1 MSQAK
6 RKPAPGEKNNSA
18 TTNKNQTYF
27 TLVDYSDR
35 PDAKLYLG
43 YEEVL
48 QVNGVKFPIGL
59 EFEDSQG
66 TVHKIEKLIDS
77 IYQRDTLAHAKS
89 SCGTNGHFRELN
101 TKSREIQ
108 CTFYIGPKVELE
120 AHTIEPG
127 TLITDDAHTRRLA
140 MKKQYEGDAPI
151 DKTCSIAIPTK
162 FVYNIIVTSDPKD
175 IERHYVAQD
184 NKKASKSKRQQVQ
197 SALKLLNYKP
207 LLNSDHFRLG
217 FFASSIDV
225 AVPTTKGSPQEIQ
238 GLDMVDQIKAIKDP
252 MVHVDGMLQKHN
264 PNKASDKPNVML
276 QHQINGV
283 ILAFL
288 QDKAYGTQHSLLNK
302 AIERLITND
311 ENKNN
316 TKDGIWHICNLF
328 DGNNDFF
335 EASTDGNKIVPGL
348 REIVGNKYINF
359 KPTLNNKVTGIEK
372 LLPLSSGMTYY
383 ERAEG
388 PNLLVYLIKHY
399 IDTNGRAVIWDNV
412 DWEKSISGK
421 YKTLIKFAY
430 NGLETFSL

>member
-1 MSQAK
+1 
-6 RKPAPGEKNNSA
+6 
-18 TTNKNQTYF
+18 
-27 TLVDYSDR
+27 
-35 PDAKLYLG
+35 
-43 YEEVL
+43 
-48 QVNGVKFPIGL
+48 
-59 EFEDSQG
+59 
-66 TVHKIEKLIDS
+66 
-77 IYQRDTLAHAKS
+77 
-89 SCGTNGHFRELN
+89 
-101 TKSREIQ
+101 
-108 CTFYIGPKVELE
+108 
-120 AHTIEPG
+120 
-127 TLITDDAHTRRLA
+127 
-140 MKKQYEGDAPI
+140 
-151 DKTCSIAIPTK
+151 
-162 FVYNIIVTSDPKD
+162 
-175 IERHYVAQD
+175 
-184 NKKASKSKRQQVQ
+184 
-197 SALKLLNYKP
+197 
-207 LLNSDHFRLG
+207 
-217 FFASSIDV
+217 
-225 AVPTTKGSPQEIQ
+225 
-238 GLDMVDQIKAIKDP
+238 
-252 MVHVDGMLQKHN
+252 MVHVDGMLQKHT

-276 QHQINGV
+276 QHQIMGV
-283 ILAFL
+283 VLAFL

-335 EASTDGNKIVPGL
+335 EASTNGNKIVPGL

-388 PNLLVYLIKHY
+388 PNLLVYLMKHY

>member
-1 MSQAK
+1 
-6 RKPAPGEKNNSA
+6 
-18 TTNKNQTYF
+18 
-27 TLVDYSDR
+27 
-35 PDAKLYLG
+35 
-43 YEEVL
+43 
-48 QVNGVKFPIGL
+48 
-59 EFEDSQG
+59 
-66 TVHKIEKLIDS
+66 LIDS

-89 SCGTNGHFRELN
+89 ACGTSGHFRDLN

-108 CTFYIGPKVELE
+108 CTFYTGPKVEIE

-151 DKTCSIAIPTK
+151 DKTCSIAIPTQ
-162 FVYNIIVTSDPKD
+162 FVYNIIITDDPKD

-238 GLDMVDQIKAIKDP
+238 GLDMVEQLKAIKDG
-252 MVHVDGMLQKHN
+252 MVHVDGMLQKHT

-276 QHQINGV
+276 QHQIMGV
-283 ILAFL
+283 VLAFL

-335 EASTDGNKIVPGL
+335 EASTNGNKIVPGL

-388 PNLLVYLIKHY
+388 PNLLVYLMKHY

>member
-1 MSQAK
+1 MSQGR
-6 RKPAPGEKNNSA
+6 RKPALGEKNNSA
-18 TTNKNQTYF
+18 TTNQNQTYY

-35 PDAKLYLG
+35 PDAKIYLG
-43 YEEVL
+43 YQKVL
-48 QVNGVKFPIGL
+48 QVDGEKFPIGL
-59 EFEDSQG
+59 EFKDSQEN
-66 TVHKIEKLIDS
+66 VHKIKKLIDS

-89 SCGTNGHFRELN
+89 ACGTSGHFRDLN

-108 CTFYIGPKVELE
+108 CTFYTGPKVEIE

-151 DKTCSIAIPTK
+151 DKTCSIAIPTQ
-162 FVYNIIVTSDPKD
+162 FVYNIIITDDPKD

-238 GLDMVDQIKAIKDP
+238 GLDMVEQLKAIKDG
-252 MVHVDGMLQKHN
+252 MVHVDGMLQKHT

-276 QHQINGV
+276 QHQIMGV
-283 ILAFL
+283 VLAFL

-335 EASTDGNKIVPGL
+335 EASTNGNKIVPGL

-388 PNLLVYLIKHY
+388 PNLLVYLMKHY

-421 YKTLIKFAY
+421 YKTLIKFA
-430 NGLETFSL
+430 